1 MTLSPQPTDNYIYD
15 GNAEADLAEF
25 LRFTSDHDM
34 SSEAWGVYVED
45 GVSATT
51 SKPFPVLEPRTV
63 KIPPLIVG
71 KDSYGSN
78 GKKFR
83 YGPPPRYL
91 PPMEPG
97 LLSGARVP
105 WTLSPSDHAVSGPC
119 LCSPPGWMWRPRP
132 SWSSTRHILVYAGS
146 CTDGSLESV
155 VSFIARPFPGIVQV
169 HSVAHKT
176 APLFYSPNTVNSEC
190 SNLTLINFAVALTV
204 LT

>member
-1 MTLSPQPTDNYIYD
+1 MCRGMTLSPQPTDNYIYD

-45 GVSATT
+45 GVSATP

-105 WTLSPSDHAVSGPC
+105 WALSPSDHAVSGPC
-119 LCSPPGWMWRPRP
+119 LCSPPGCGGGPDR
-132 SWSSTRHILVYAGS
+132 AGQPPATFTFS
-146 CTDGSLESV
+146 CTL
-155 VSFIARPFPGIVQV
+155 AR
-169 HSVAHKT
+169 
-176 APLFYSPNTVNSEC
+176 
-190 SNLTLINFAVALTV
+190 V
-204 LT
+204 LTAVLNRLFHL

>member
-34 SSEAWGVYVED
+34 SSEAWSIYVED
-45 GVSATT
+45 GVSATP
-51 SKPFPVLEPRTV
+51 SKPFPVLEPRTI

-97 LLSGARVP
+97 LLPGARVP
-105 WTLSPSDHAVSGPC
+105 WALSPSDHAVSGSPPL
-119 LCSPPGWMWRPRP
+119 LCSPPGCGSRLRLVITLATF
-132 SWSSTRHILVYAGS
+132 SSTLLRLP
-146 CTDGSLESV
+146 CTDGSLNSV
-155 VSFIARPFPGIVQV
+155 V
-169 HSVAHKT
+169 
-176 APLFYSPNTVNSEC
+176 PL
-190 SNLTLINFAVALTV
+190 
-204 LT
+204 